1 MATSSGFWENIGGPG
16 GVDGA
21 AYGLLGKKTPNRY
34 HLTRI
39 LRTRGMKQYSEVAD
53 KLLDDSTPATTATI
67 TIAMIDATA
76 DPTANVQGG
85 VRGVTSNEF
94 VDASLTPSVN
104 TAGANTARAVAAAD
118 VTEIQKDL
126 YGGTLSKRAPAPYP
140 TDASGNGGGGKVS
153 L

>member
-67 TIAMIDATA
+67 TISMVTAVA
-76 DPTANVQGG
+76 DPTSNAQGG
-85 VRGVTSNEF
+85 VRGITSQQIM
-94 VDASLTPSVN
+94 DGSLVKDVGTS
-104 TAGANTARAVAAAD
+104 GANTARAVAAAD
-118 VTEIQKDL
+118 VTEVQKDL
-126 YGGTLSKRAPAPYP
+126 IGGTYSSRSPTYP
-140 TDASGNGGGGKVS
+140 VDKSGNGGGGKAGV
-153 L
+153 